1 MNLNHPG
8 GPPAAR
14 RPRPNRAD
22 PPDVADRSFGGRAPR
37 TRTCPGLAYVRA
49 GSRRRHACLL
59 VDLCNRETAG
69 RAASDRKGARLAKS
83 AFAAVPFPPFD
94 IEAFRTDRGPE
105 LGSAEIGELLE
116 ALGIGRPLSRR
127 GRPCDNAV
135 DEPTGKILKAELVWR
150 ERFGT
155 LSELREKL
163 AGCVWRCNNVRLHS
177 KLGYM
182 SPVEFGEAG
191 LGL

>member
-1 MNLNHPG
+1 M
-8 GPPAAR
+8 
-14 RPRPNRAD
+14 D
-22 PPDVADRSFGGRAPR
+22 
-37 TRTCPGLAYVRA
+37 GL
-49 GSRRRHACLL
+49 
-59 VDLCNRETAG
+59 
-69 RAASDRKGARLAKS
+69 
-83 AFAAVPFPPFD
+83 P
-94 IEAFRTDRGPE
+94 
-105 LGSAEIGELLE
+105 E

-135 DEPTGKILKAELVWR
+135 DEPTGKILKAELVRR

-155 LSELREKL
+155 LPELREKL

-177 KLGYM
+177 KPGYM